1 MIVDSLTKT
10 SYMYKSL
17 LSISCVVYVVMI
29 SQYLCIELK
38 SKSLLS
44 FPNTNTMPPLVKKSN
59 ALFSAQCALLPS
71 AVLWCALALIFVVY
85 YGRCSAF
92 SKLHDRTVQSRR
104 SCQITSEQG
113 MVGLVIREY

>member
-10 SYMYKSL
+10 SYTYKSL

-44 FPNTNTMPPLVKKSN
+44 FPNTNTMPPLVKK
-59 ALFSAQCALLPS
+59 AMLYFLFSLLYCYQLCS
-71 AVLWCALALIFVVY
+71 VSLCCALALIFVVY
-85 YGRCSAF
+85 YGRCCASSNCMTEHFKAGGQVT
-92 SKLHDRTVQSRR
+92 SK
-104 SCQITSEQG
+104 
-113 MVGLVIREY
+113 